1 MSRWVYV
8 SLAVLALGLLLIDAM
23 PAVAVVLMAGA
34 VAAGK
39 AGHWGYEEVDA
50 DEDKRVGFPHGWRYK
65 D

>member
-1 MSRWVYV
+1 MCM
-8 SLAVLALGLLLIDAM
+8 AAALLLIDAA
-23 PAVAVVLMAGA
+23 PAVAVILMAGA